1 MDSIP
6 DVFFIPWDAVAFEE
20 GTVFVLKCGLAVV
33 FFLIGDVVF
42 DRFKIG
48 GADGEDAIARLPG
61 EVVE

>member
-6 DVFFIPWDAVAFEE
+6 DVFFIPWDGVAFED

-33 FFLIGDVVF
+33 FFLIGDISF

-48 GADGEDAIARLPG
+48 GADGEDAITGLPG
-61 EVVE
+61 EVAE